1 MIILTIIQTG
11 LIIIGAATVIL
22 KAIAPLTKNKT
33 DDKILNF
40 LTKFLEQV
48 SLDSK
53 AEKHILKIFI
63 K

>member
-22 KAIAPLTKNKT
+22 KAVAPLTKNKT